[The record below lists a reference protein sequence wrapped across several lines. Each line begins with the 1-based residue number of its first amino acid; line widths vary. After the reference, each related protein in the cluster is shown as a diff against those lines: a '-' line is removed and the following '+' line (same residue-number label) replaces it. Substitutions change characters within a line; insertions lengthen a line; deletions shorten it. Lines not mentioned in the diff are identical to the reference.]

1 LAAGIIMVS
10 THFRTAR
17 ADGEVSLS
25 AGFARLENR
34 IAGASKRADGTRF
47 AFQGE
52 RLAVPEMFPFGVEGG
67 LGRAPS
73 HSATAAA

>member
-1 LAAGIIMVS
+1 MVS

-52 RLAVPEMFPFGVEGG
+52 RLAVPEMFPFGV
-67 LGRAPS
+67 
-73 HSATAAA
+73 